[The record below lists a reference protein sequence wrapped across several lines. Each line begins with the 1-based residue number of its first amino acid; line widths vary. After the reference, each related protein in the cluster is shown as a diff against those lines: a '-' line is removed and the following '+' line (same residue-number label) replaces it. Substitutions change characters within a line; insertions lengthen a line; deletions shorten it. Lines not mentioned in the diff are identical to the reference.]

1 MQKKISHSLK
11 LISGAVDEFGDKLG
25 VACSFGKDSIVL
37 VHLAQRINPN
47 IKVFSIMT
55 PWKFQLTRQY
65 KDYMAQTFRMN
76 LATFE
81 APHHFEHTP
90 DLGVEDCCEYYKV
103 EQTKKAIKELGLTAW
118 IAGLRNTEGHTREF
132 LDEIEERDGIIKINP
147 ILSWTEAEVWL
158 YHAIYQIP
166 PHPLYLQGYR
176 SLGCEPCSKP
186 NTETERGGRWEG
198 TDKCGGECGI
208 HSKSL
213 A

>member
-1 MQKKISHSLK
+1 MQAKISHSLK
-11 LISGAVDEFGDKLG
+11 IIADGVDKYGDKIG

-37 VHLAQRINPN
+37 AHLAKRIDPK
-47 IKVFSIMT
+47 IKVFSVMT
-55 PWKFQLTRQY
+55 PYKFQETRQY
-65 KDYMAQTFRMN
+65 KEFITQQFGLN
-76 LATFE
+76 LTTFE
-81 APHHFEHTP
+81 A
-90 DLGVEDCCEYYKV
+90 DRVEIPGPNLPEACCNYYKV
-103 EQTKKAIKELGLTAW
+103 EQSKKALRELGLKVW

-147 ILSWTEAEVWL
+147 ILKWTEAEVWL

-186 NTETERGGRWEG
+186 YSDTERGGRWEE

-208 HSKSL
+208 HTQSL